1 MSYRLSTIFLSMD
14 TDRRLNYQSPALVI
28 LEHAGKDATERY
40 AEVHSLSLLSNTL
53 DSANLVGLLD
63 TSTIDRE
70 STPMPSKKSKIQ
82 LQHEKPPLCSL
93 LSSHDFEAV
102 AARSL
107 KPKAWAFY
115 SSAATDLITMKAN
128 KSFFDRIWFRPRV
141 LRNVRNVDTSCLIQG
156 VESSLPLFVAPA
168 ALARMV
174 HPSGEKGIAA
184 ACATRGVI
192 QCISTNASYS
202 ATEILSSAP
211 STYPFF
217 FQLYVH
223 KKRSDTSAL
232 LSTISSHHP
241 NVTSIFLTV
250 DAPCAGKREADERVK
265 ADESMQ
271 SPMTGVTAVN
281 DKFGGS
287 LGRIMGSFIDETLS
301 WEDLSWLRS
310 IWKGKIVIKG
320 IMSAEDAIRAA
331 AEGCDGIVISNHG
344 GRNLDTSPPPILT
357 LLELQLRCPEVFE
370 QLQVFVDGGIRR
382 GTDILKCLC
391 LGARAVLVGRPILYA
406 LNYGQEGVEQL
417 LDIFKNELEVAMRLV
432 GITDLSQVHPAL
444 VNTADIDHLVPR
456 TEGHPYAKWPSGSS
470 KMSAKL

>member
-1 MSYRLSTIFLSMD
+1 MSYWLSTVFLFMD
-14 TDRRLNYQSPALVI
+14 TDRRLNPQSPTLVI

-40 AEVHSLSLLSNTL
+40 TEVHSLSLLSSTL
-53 DSANLVGLLD
+53 DSAKLVGILD
-63 TSTIDRE
+63 ISTIDRE
-70 STPMPSKKSKIQ
+70 STPLPSNKSKIQ

-102 AARSL
+102 ASSSL

-141 LRNVRNVDTSCLIQG
+141 LKNVRNVNTSCLIQG

-202 ATEILSSAP
+202 ATEILSSAS

-217 FQLYVH
+217 FQLYVN

-232 LSTISSHHP
+232 LSTISSHHQ
-241 NVTSIFLTV
+241 NVNSIFLTV

-265 ADESMQ
+265 ADESMR
-271 SPMTGVTAVN
+271 SPMTGIMAAN

-344 GRNLDTSPPPILT
+344 GRNLDTSPPSILI

-391 LGARAVLVGRPILYA
+391 LGARAVSVGRPILYA

-417 LDIFKNELEVAMRLV
+417 LDIFKDELEVAMRLV

-444 VNTADIDHLVPR
+444 VNTADIDHLVSR
-456 TEGHPYAKWPSGSS
+456 TEGHPYAKWSSGRS
-470 KMSAKL
+470 KMRAKL

>member
-1 MSYRLSTIFLSMD
+1 ME
-14 TDRRLNYQSPALVI
+14 TDRRLNSQSPALVI
-28 LEHAGKDATERY
+28 FEHAGKDATERY

-53 DSANLVGLLD
+53 DSAKLVGILD

-70 STPMPSKKSKIQ
+70 STPLPSKNSKIQ
-82 LQHEKPPLCSL
+82 LQHENPSLCSL

-102 AARSL
+102 ASRSL

-141 LRNVRNVDTSCLIQG
+141 LKNVRNVNTSCLIQG

-241 NVTSIFLTV
+241 NVKSIFLTV

-265 ADESMQ
+265 ADESTQ
-271 SPMTGVTAVN
+271 SPMTGIKAVN

-417 LDIFKNELEVAMRLV
+417 LDIFKDELEVAMRLV

>member
-1 MSYRLSTIFLSMD
+1 MD
-14 TDRRLNYQSPALVI
+14 TDRRLNSQSPALVI

-40 AEVHSLSLLSNTL
+40 AEVHSLSLLGNTL
-53 DSANLVGLLD
+53 DSSNLVGLLD

-70 STPMPSKKSKIQ
+70 STPLPSKNSKIK
-82 LQHEKPPLCSL
+82 LQHEKPPLYSL

-102 AARSL
+102 ASRSL

-232 LSTISSHHP
+232 LSTISSQHP

-265 ADESMQ
+265 ADESTQ
-271 SPMTGVTAVN
+271 SPMTGITAVN

-301 WEDLSWLRS
+301 WEDLAWLRS

-456 TEGHPYAKWPSGSS
+456 TQGHPYAKWPSGSS

>member
-1 MSYRLSTIFLSMD
+1 MSYWLPTLFLSSG
-14 TDRRLNYQSPALVI
+14 TDRRLNFYSSALVI
-28 LEHAGKDATERY
+28 LEYAGKDATERY
-40 AEVHSLSLLSNTL
+40 AEVHSLSLLASTL
-53 DSANLVGLLD
+53 DPSKLVGRLD
-63 TSTIDRE
+63 ISTVDRE
-70 STPMPSKKSKIQ
+70 SMPLTPRNSNVQ
-82 LQHEKPPLCSL
+82 VQHEKPPLFSL

-102 AARSL
+102 ASHSL
-107 KPKAWAFY
+107 KPKTWAFY

-141 LRNVRNVDTSCLIQG
+141 LRNVRNVDTSCVIQG
-156 VESSLPLFVAPA
+156 VKSSLPLFVAPA

-184 ACATRGVI
+184 ACASRGVI

-202 ATEILSSAP
+202 ATEILTSAP
-211 STYPFF
+211 STHPFF

-241 NVTSIFLTV
+241 NVKSIFLTV

-265 ADESMQ
+265 ADESIQ
-271 SPMTGVTAVN
+271 SPMTGSKAAN
-281 DKFGGS
+281 DKLGGG
-287 LGRIMGSFIDETLS
+287 LGRIMGSFIDDTLN

-331 AEGCDGIVISNHG
+331 AEGCDGVVLSNHG
-344 GRNLDTSPPPILT
+344 GRNLDTSPPSILT
-357 LLELQLRCPEVFE
+357 LLELQLRCPEIFE
-370 QLQVFVDGGIRR
+370 QMEVFVDGGIRR
-382 GTDILKCLC
+382 GTDVLKCLC
-391 LGARAVLVGRPILYA
+391 LGARAVMVGRPILYA

-417 LDIFKNELEVAMRLV
+417 LDIFKNELEIAMRLV

-444 VNTADIDHLVPR
+444 VNTADIDHLVPH
-456 TEGHPYAKWPSGSS
+456 TQGHPYAKWPSGRST
-470 KMSAKL
+470 MRAKL

>member
-1 MSYRLSTIFLSMD
+1 MD
-14 TDRRLNYQSPALVI
+14 TDKRLNSQSPALVI

-53 DSANLVGLLD
+53 GPANLVGLLD

-70 STPMPSKKSKIQ
+70 STPLPSKNSKIQ
-82 LQHEKPPLCSL
+82 LQHEKPPLASL

-102 AARSL
+102 ASRSL

-232 LSTISSHHP
+232 LSTISSNHP

-265 ADESMQ
+265 ADESMR
-271 SPMTGVTAVN
+271 SPMTGITAVN

-287 LGRIMGSFIDETLS
+287 LGRIMGSFIDETLN

-417 LDIFKNELEVAMRLV
+417 LEIFKNELEVAMRLV

-456 TEGHPYAKWPSGSS
+456 TQGHPYAKWPSGSS